1 MSMEAPK
8 PEWTGQP
15 IRLGVIGGS
24 GLYKLE
30 GIEIIDVVNPKTV
43 CMSRPN
49 TRSPGDTPRRLLA
62 SPRPSQAR
70 L

>member
-43 CMSRPN
+43 CIVDNLTYSALGIPFV
-49 TRSPGDTPRRLLA
+49 A
-62 SPRPSQAR
+62 Y
-70 L
+70 